1 MKIKLDQLT
10 SNEVSQLFVDKI
22 KKMGLILPV
31 GCIEQHGPYLPLGCD
46 MAIARKVSEVLALNL
61 KKNALYQA
69 FVMPDCPYTPSPG
82 AEHTMGTI
90 SVSFDLLGKNLFEII
105 KAAIRTPWDFIAI
118 INAHAHNHGRVIETS
133 IMGSSGCLGRT
144 IPIVVINIY
153 DFLNIAEDTGLNGGS
168 HGGEMEIA
176 LYHHYFQDFQFKE
189 AKIENKIS
197 KERPSRIY
205 GLEIMPR
212 SYNGII
218 SNGIPNLSRALE
230 KSKEVGQK
238 INDAILT
245 MLIANLDNYFKCWC
259 ESNVEK

>member
-197 KERPSRIY
+197 KKDRPGY
-205 GLEIMPR
+205 MVWKLCQEVIMVLFLTFP
-212 SYNGII
+212 IF
-218 SNGIPNLSRALE
+218 RALE